1 MKHRH
6 EAFQQSFRPSVF
18 YQSRAS
24 RPPGAPPILAR
35 HTHTPSLERR
45 VPSFDRRSVFRSR
58 RRRSRGG
65 FPSFCVRSFSARA
78 HRSDDAGRDVTGLT
92 TAIRA
97 NARCSSSSR
106 PGRRRED
113 RWRTNN
119 IRFFHRRCW
128 CNCGVHTPRL
138 GKAGQNTHS
147 TCRDRRVKTARA
159 GRARVK
165 TARAGKACENST
177 CVVTTGRSSSSRG
190 RGRRS

>member
-1 MKHRH
+1 MKPFISPSVLPYSTSHVRRDRPGR
-6 EAFQQSFRPSVF
+6 RPS
-18 YQSRAS
+18 SRATHIRRRS
-24 RPPGAPPILAR
+24 RGGF
-35 HTHTPSLERR
+35 
-45 VPSFDRRSVFRSR
+45 PSFDRRSVFRSR

-106 PGRRRED
+106 PGGRRGED

-159 GRARVK
+159 G
-165 TARAGKACENST
+165 KACENST